1 MNKHLT
7 LTIPTTDP
15 TLRRDLEQGVEEY
28 ADVTQAKSYTDL
40 ETVKL
45 VLELVGEGISIAG
58 GVAGILA
65 FIRSLKQEKEQ
76 QGHTVNITIGVPGGA
91 EVPIEQVYNNLRQM
105 RIEVIS
111 APQEAAVLPWEL
123 LRNPFT
129 DTSVALNAGAF
140 VRAHPQATRQARSVD
155 SACGS
160 GRFLTYALDYV
171 RHKIADQLFPNEH
184 PLLRVRRLDDDEQ
197 SAELVGEY
205 ARQCLYGID
214 FDPDLKRASRMNML
228 LNNDRHG
235 NILSFNS
242 LEYPTMLFRHEPRT

>member
-1 MNKHLT
+1 MTRHLT
-7 LTIPTTDP
+7 ITIPTSDP
-15 TLRRDLEQGVEEY
+15 TLRRELEQGVEEY
-28 ADVTQAKSYTDL
+28 ADVTQAKSYADL

-45 VLELVGEGISIAG
+45 VLEVIGEGVAIAG
-58 GVAGILA
+58 GVADIVA
-65 FIRSLKQEKEQ
+65 FIRSVKEEKEQ
-76 QGHTVNITIGVPGGA
+76 QGHTIHITIGVPGGT

-123 LRNPFT
+123 LRDPFT

-171 RHKIADQLFPNEH
+171 RRKIADQLFPNEH
-184 PLLRVRRLDDDEQ
+184 SLLRVRRLDDDEQ
-197 SAELVGEY
+197 SAELVREY

-214 FDPDLKRASRMNML
+214 FDPDLKRVSRMNL
-228 LNNDRHG
+228 ILYNDRHDH
-235 NILSFNS
+235 ILSFNS